1 MAQFASVL
9 ASLLVLLFSV
19 GCASLPR
26 NPVPLESQLSAQ
38 IPGMQDVRAVSGQ
51 YSSAF
56 EKDVFATE
64 QQFRDFK
71 GLSPADELSVSMLI
85 LSGGAD
91 YGAFGAGL
99 LTGWT
104 HSGNRPEFVLVTGVS
119 TGALIAPFAF
129 VGSDY
134 DHVLE
139 DAYTTATADDVYR
152 PRWISFLWKDALL
165 DTAPLARLVERHV
178 TQALLNKVA
187 RAHQQGR
194 RLWIATTN
202 LDADRL
208 VIWNMGAI
216 AQSRH
221 AGALGLFRKVMLASS
236 SIPGVFPPVMIEVEA
251 DGQIY
256 DEMHVDGG
264 VKAQLFVNAEVL
276 NLAAMRQKYGAS
288 ASTFRKIRRT
298 LYVVRNAKV
307 GPDPEQVERKLS
319 AITGKAMTSLLNSMA
334 RSDIERIYKI
344 SQEAPNAEFYWIS
357 LPIEYIPESLK
368 PFDPVTMRKLYEIG
382 YELGLSG
389 DAWRNHPPGLGQH

>member
-1 MAQFASVL
+1 MAQFSKAL
-9 ASLLVLLFSV
+9 ASLVVLFLSV
-19 GCASLPR
+19 GCSTLPR
-26 NPVPLESQLSAQ
+26 NPVPLDQQLSAQ
-38 IPGMQDVRAVSGQ
+38 IPGMQDIRAVSGQ
-51 YSSAF
+51 YSLAF

-64 QQFRDFK
+64 QQYRDFK
-71 GLSPADELSVSMLI
+71 GLSSTEELSVSMLI

-91 YGAFGAGL
+91 YGAFSAGL
-99 LTGWT
+99 LKGWT
-104 HSGNRPEFVLVTGVS
+104 RSGNRPEFVLVTGVS

-139 DAYTTATADDVYR
+139 DTYTNATADDVYR
-152 PRWISFLWKDALL
+152 LRWISFLWKDAIL
-165 DTAPLARLVERHV
+165 DTAPLARLLERHV
-178 TQALLNKVA
+178 TQNLLDKVA
-187 RAHQQGR
+187 EAHQQGR

-216 AQSRH
+216 ALSH
-221 AGALGLFRKVMLASS
+221 HSGALDLFRNIMLASS

-251 DGQIY
+251 NGQKY

-276 NLAAMRQKYGAS
+276 NLAAMRQKYTARADTLGDI
-288 ASTFRKIRRT
+288 KRT

-307 GPDPEQVERKLS
+307 GPDPKQVDRKLS
-319 AITGKAMTSLLNSMA
+319 AITSKAMTSLLNSMA

-344 SQEAPNAEFYWIS
+344 SQMAPNAEFYWIS
-357 LPIEYIPESLK
+357 LPVEYIPESLK
-368 PFDPVTMRKLYEIG
+368 PFDSVTMRKIYKIG
-382 YELGLSG
+382 YELGQSE
-389 DAWRNHPPGLGQH
+389 DAWRKNPPGLGQN

>member
-1 MAQFASVL
+1 MAQYFGALS
-9 ASLLVLLFSV
+9 SLLILFLSA

-26 NPVPLESQLSAQ
+26 NPVPLDSQLSAQ
-38 IPGMQDVRAVSGQ
+38 IPGMQDIRAVSGQ
-51 YSSAF
+51 YSEAF
-56 EKDVFATE
+56 EKDVLGTE
-64 QQFRDFK
+64 QQYRNFK
-71 GLSPADELSVSMLI
+71 GLSPTDKLSVSMLI

-104 HSGNRPEFVLVTGVS
+104 HSGDRPEFVFVTGVS

-129 VGSDY
+129 VGSEY

-139 DAYTTATADDVYR
+139 DAYTRATADDVYHT
-152 PRWISFLWKDALL
+152 RWISFLWKDALL
-165 DTAPLARLVERHV
+165 DTAPLARTIERYV
-178 TQALLNKVA
+178 TQDLLKKVA
-187 RAHQQGR
+187 EAHQQGR

-216 AQSRH
+216 AQSH
-221 AGALGLFRKVMLASS
+221 HTGALDLFRKVMLASS

-251 DGQIY
+251 NGQKY

-276 NLAAMRQKYGAS
+276 NLAAMRQKYRAVAS
-288 ASTFRKIRRT
+288 RDIKRT

-319 AITGKAMTSLLNSMA
+319 AITGKALTSLLNSQA
-334 RSDIERIYKI
+334 RSDIERIYNI
-344 SQEAPNAEFYWIS
+344 AQEGTNAEFYWIS
-357 LPIEYIPESLK
+357 LPVEYIPHSLR
-368 PFDPVTMRKLYEIG
+368 PFDPITMRKIYEIG
-382 YELGLSG
+382 HELGLSG
-389 DAWRNHPPGLGQH
+389 DAWRKHPPGLGQH